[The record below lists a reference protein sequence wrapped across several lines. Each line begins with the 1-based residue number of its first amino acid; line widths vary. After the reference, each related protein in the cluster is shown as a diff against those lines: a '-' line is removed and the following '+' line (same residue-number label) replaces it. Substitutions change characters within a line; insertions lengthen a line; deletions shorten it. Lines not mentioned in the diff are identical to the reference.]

1 VGGLDAVTD
10 GEGKRERRGRRWCKW
25 GVLGRGDGWW
35 DGGSLASPLVPS
47 QEVVTDEAWL
57 DGCFSLV
64 IRAQIIR
71 IKVDITVRLVRGRW
85 F

>member
-1 VGGLDAVTD
+1 
-10 GEGKRERRGRRWCKW
+10 
-25 GVLGRGDGWW
+25 
-35 DGGSLASPLVPS
+35 
-47 QEVVTDEAWL
+47 VTDEAWL